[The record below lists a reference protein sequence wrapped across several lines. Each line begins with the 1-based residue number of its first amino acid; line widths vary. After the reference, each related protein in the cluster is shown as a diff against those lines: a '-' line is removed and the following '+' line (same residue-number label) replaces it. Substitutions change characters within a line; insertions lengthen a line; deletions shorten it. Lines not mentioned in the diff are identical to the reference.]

1 MLKRCLAGTVLM
13 AVASQASIAG
23 EPNSLSQAEIDDGWT
38 LLFDG
43 ETMGEWRNYGSD
55 GLGDG
60 WKVADGTMML
70 AATGAG
76 DIVTRE
82 SYTNFDLV
90 LDWRIA
96 EGGNSGIFVRVS
108 EGEMPIYHRA
118 PEIQILDNE
127 RHSDREIDSHRS
139 GSLYD
144 LVASHPS
151 SQKPQGEWNTVRIRL
166 QDDLLIIW
174 QNGVPTASVVIG
186 STTWDTLVANSKFAD
201 WQGFGTSPAG
211 RIGLQDHGDTV
222 WFRNLKIRELE

>member
-1 MLKRCLAGTVLM
+1 MRKRWLTGSVLFIAAHFSM
-13 AVASQASIAG
+13 AG
-23 EPNSLSQAEIDDGWT
+23 EHNQLTPAEAESGYT

-43 ETMGEWRNYGSD
+43 ESLSEWRNYGATD
-55 GLGDG
+55 PDDG
-60 WKVADGTMML
+60 WRVQDGMMML
-70 AATGAG
+70 ASKGAG
-76 DIVTRE
+76 DIVTRK
-82 SYTNFDLV
+82 SYGDFDLV

-96 EGGNSGIFVRVS
+96 EGGNSGIFILVD
-108 EGEMPIYHRA
+108 ENEKPIYHSA

-166 QDDLLIIW
+166 QDGLLNIW
-174 QNGVPTASVVIG
+174 QNDVSTATIVIG
-186 STTWDTLVANSKFAD
+186 STTWDTLVGNSKFAD
-201 WQGFGTSPAG
+201 WDGFGASSGG

-222 WFRNLKIRELE
+222 WFRNLKIRELD